1 MPRKRKASAARAE
14 GLRVSRE
21 AFSAKRSKSTPEH
34 SGDSESEVD
43 EKTSESED
51 EIVHL
56 IIMEFSE
63 STT

>member
-1 MPRKRKASAARAE
+1 MPRKRKTSAARAE

-21 AFSAKRSKSTPEH
+21 VFSAKRSKFTPEH

-43 EKTSESED
+43 EKTSED

>member
-1 MPRKRKASAARAE
+1 MPRKQKASAARAE
-14 GLRVSRE
+14 GLRVSQE

-43 EKTSESED
+43 EKTSED